1 MNNTESQTPI
11 NSFTLAELI
20 DLAGEQR
27 QGLMRECI
35 TASSDSQM
43 QVFRFPCRIDA
54 FIIGVGTEGE
64 TSVSFNLHEFK
75 LKKDSI
81 FIFTPKNVL
90 QVNSQQYFKADV
102 IAISPDFMRRINID
116 IKNMMPLFLKFV
128 ENPAL
133 TLTPEESRSMRGMI
147 AQIERETRG
156 PETHFSFDIVSGL
169 IAATIY
175 KVGDIMYHYLAEH
188 PEGQNNS
195 HNRAEEYFKQ
205 FTHLLGEHFREE
217 RSVGFYARQL
227 CITPKYLT
235 TLIKRISGQSVS
247 EWIDNYVILEAKT
260 LLKYSTM
267 SIQEIAYYLN
277 FPNQSAATSSATR
290 ACRPRSTRR
299 RTDKG
304 QHPAEH
310 TRRGMSGRGMFD
322 NAYPTVCTPACIRN
336 PGRSTAPG
344 FVVAKPR
351 QKGYP
356 TPKLSAVF
364 FQRRL

>member
-64 TSVSFNLHEFK
+64 TSVSFNLHEFR
-75 LKKDSI
+75 LKKDSM
-81 FIFTPKNVL
+81 FIFTPKNIL

-188 PEGQNNS
+188 PEEQNNS

-217 RSVGFYARQL
+217 RSVGFYASQL

-277 FPNQSAATSSATR
+277 FPNQSFFGSYFKRNT
-290 ACRPRSTRR
+290 
-299 RTDKG
+299 
-304 QHPAEH
+304 
-310 TRRGMSGRGMFD
+310 GMSPSQYKAQ
-322 NAYPTVCTPACIRN
+322 N
-336 PGRSTAPG
+336 
-344 FVVAKPR
+344 
-351 QKGYP
+351 
-356 TPKLSAVF
+356 
-364 FQRRL
+364 

>member
-1 MNNTESQTPI
+1 MI
-11 NSFTLAELI
+11 NSFTLSQLI
-20 DLAGEQR
+20 EMSGDNR
-27 QGLMRECI
+27 QGLIRECF
-35 TASSDSQM
+35 TASSDNRM
-43 QVFRFPCRIDA
+43 EIFRFPCRIDA

-64 TSVSFNLHEFK
+64 TSVSFNLHEFR
-75 LKKDSI
+75 LKKDSM
-81 FIFTPKNVL
+81 FIFTPKNIL

-188 PEGQNNS
+188 PEEQNNS

-277 FPNQSAATSSATR
+277 FPNQSFFGSYFKRNT
-290 ACRPRSTRR
+290 
-299 RTDKG
+299 
-304 QHPAEH
+304 
-310 TRRGMSGRGMFD
+310 GMSPSQYKAQ
-322 NAYPTVCTPACIRN
+322 N
-336 PGRSTAPG
+336 
-344 FVVAKPR
+344 
-351 QKGYP
+351 
-356 TPKLSAVF
+356 
-364 FQRRL
+364 

>member
-43 QVFRFPCRIDA
+43 QVFRFPCRIEA

-64 TSVSFNLHEFK
+64 TSVSFNLHEFR
-75 LKKDSI
+75 LKKDSM
-81 FIFTPKNVL
+81 FIFTPKNIL

-128 ENPAL
+128 ENPTLA
-133 TLTPEESRSMRGMI
+133 LTPEESRSMRGMI

-188 PEGQNNS
+188 PEEQNNS

-277 FPNQSAATSSATR
+277 FPNQSFFGSYFKRNT
-290 ACRPRSTRR
+290 
-299 RTDKG
+299 
-304 QHPAEH
+304 
-310 TRRGMSGRGMFD
+310 GMSPSQYKAQ
-322 NAYPTVCTPACIRN
+322 N
-336 PGRSTAPG
+336 
-344 FVVAKPR
+344 
-351 QKGYP
+351 
-356 TPKLSAVF
+356 
-364 FQRRL
+364 

>member
-27 QGLMRECI
+27 HGLMRECI

-64 TSVSFNLHEFK
+64 TSVSFNLHEFR
-75 LKKDSI
+75 LKKDSM
-81 FIFTPKNVL
+81 FIFTPKNIL

-277 FPNQSAATSSATR
+277 FPNQSFFGSYFKRNT
-290 ACRPRSTRR
+290 
-299 RTDKG
+299 
-304 QHPAEH
+304 
-310 TRRGMSGRGMFD
+310 GMSPSQYKAQ
-322 NAYPTVCTPACIRN
+322 N
-336 PGRSTAPG
+336 
-344 FVVAKPR
+344 
-351 QKGYP
+351 
-356 TPKLSAVF
+356 
-364 FQRRL
+364 

>member
-64 TSVSFNLHEFK
+64 TSVSFNLHEFR
-75 LKKDSI
+75 LKKDSM
-81 FIFTPKNVL
+81 FIFTPKNIL

-128 ENPAL
+128 ENPTLA
-133 TLTPEESRSMRGMI
+133 LTPEESRSMRGMI
-147 AQIERETRG
+147 AQIERENRG

-277 FPNQSAATSSATR
+277 FPNQSFFGSYFKRNT
-290 ACRPRSTRR
+290 
-299 RTDKG
+299 
-304 QHPAEH
+304 
-310 TRRGMSGRGMFD
+310 GMSPSQYKAQ
-322 NAYPTVCTPACIRN
+322 N
-336 PGRSTAPG
+336 
-344 FVVAKPR
+344 
-351 QKGYP
+351 
-356 TPKLSAVF
+356 
-364 FQRRL
+364 

>member
-277 FPNQSAATSSATR
+277 CPNQSFFGSYFKRNT
-290 ACRPRSTRR
+290 
-299 RTDKG
+299 
-304 QHPAEH
+304 
-310 TRRGMSGRGMFD
+310 GMSPSQYKAQ
-322 NAYPTVCTPACIRN
+322 N
-336 PGRSTAPG
+336 
-344 FVVAKPR
+344 
-351 QKGYP
+351 
-356 TPKLSAVF
+356 
-364 FQRRL
+364 

>member
-64 TSVSFNLHEFK
+64 TSVSFNLHEFR
-75 LKKDSI
+75 LKKDSM
-81 FIFTPKNVL
+81 FIFTPKNIL

-128 ENPAL
+128 ENPTLA
-133 TLTPEESRSMRGMI
+133 LTPEESRSMRGMI

-156 PETHFSFDIVSGL
+156 PETDFSFDIVSGL

-277 FPNQSAATSSATR
+277 FPNQSFFGSYFKRNT
-290 ACRPRSTRR
+290 
-299 RTDKG
+299 
-304 QHPAEH
+304 
-310 TRRGMSGRGMFD
+310 GMSPSQYKAQ
-322 NAYPTVCTPACIRN
+322 N
-336 PGRSTAPG
+336 
-344 FVVAKPR
+344 
-351 QKGYP
+351 
-356 TPKLSAVF
+356 
-364 FQRRL
+364 

>member
-116 IKNMMPLFLKFV
+116 IKNMTLFLKFV
-128 ENPAL
+128 KNPAL

-188 PEGQNNS
+188 PEEQNNS

-277 FPNQSAATSSATR
+277 FPNQSFFGSYFKRNT
-290 ACRPRSTRR
+290 
-299 RTDKG
+299 
-304 QHPAEH
+304 
-310 TRRGMSGRGMFD
+310 GMSPSQYKAQ
-322 NAYPTVCTPACIRN
+322 N
-336 PGRSTAPG
+336 
-344 FVVAKPR
+344 
-351 QKGYP
+351 
-356 TPKLSAVF
+356 
-364 FQRRL
+364 

>member
-64 TSVSFNLHEFK
+64 TSVSFNLHEFR
-75 LKKDSI
+75 LKKDSM
-81 FIFTPKNVL
+81 FIFTPKNIL

-128 ENPAL
+128 ENPTLA
-133 TLTPEESRSMRGMI
+133 LTPEESRSMRGML

-277 FPNQSAATSSATR
+277 FPNQSFFGSYFKRNT
-290 ACRPRSTRR
+290 
-299 RTDKG
+299 
-304 QHPAEH
+304 
-310 TRRGMSGRGMFD
+310 GMSPSQYKAQ
-322 NAYPTVCTPACIRN
+322 N
-336 PGRSTAPG
+336 
-344 FVVAKPR
+344 
-351 QKGYP
+351 
-356 TPKLSAVF
+356 
-364 FQRRL
+364 

>member
-205 FTHLLGEHFREE
+205 FTHLLGEPFREE

-277 FPNQSAATSSATR
+277 FPNQSFFGSYFKRNT
-290 ACRPRSTRR
+290 
-299 RTDKG
+299 
-304 QHPAEH
+304 
-310 TRRGMSGRGMFD
+310 GMSPSQYKAQ
-322 NAYPTVCTPACIRN
+322 N
-336 PGRSTAPG
+336 
-344 FVVAKPR
+344 
-351 QKGYP
+351 
-356 TPKLSAVF
+356 
-364 FQRRL
+364 

>member
-1 MNNTESQTPI
+1 MNKTESQTPI

-20 DLAGEQR
+20 DLAGGQR

-54 FIIGVGTEGE
+54 FVIGVGTEGE
-64 TSVSFNLHEFK
+64 TSVSFNLHEFQ
-75 LKKDSI
+75 LKKDSM
-81 FIFTPKNVL
+81 FIFTPKNIL

-116 IKNMMPLFLKFV
+116 IKNMMPLFLKFGA
-128 ENPAL
+128 NPSLA
-133 TLTPEESRSMRGMI
+133 LTPEESRSLRGMI

-188 PEGQNNS
+188 PEEQNNS

-205 FTHLLGEHFREE
+205 FTHLLGEHYREE

-267 SIQEIAYYLN
+267 SVQEIAYYLN
-277 FPNQSAATSSATR
+277 FPNQSFFGSYFKRNT
-290 ACRPRSTRR
+290 
-299 RTDKG
+299 
-304 QHPAEH
+304 
-310 TRRGMSGRGMFD
+310 GMSPSQYKVQ
-322 NAYPTVCTPACIRN
+322 N
-336 PGRSTAPG
+336 
-344 FVVAKPR
+344 
-351 QKGYP
+351 
-356 TPKLSAVF
+356 
-364 FQRRL
+364 

>member
-64 TSVSFNLHEFK
+64 TSVSFNLHEFR
-75 LKKDSI
+75 LKKDSM
-81 FIFTPKNVL
+81 FIFTPKNIL

-128 ENPAL
+128 ENPTLA
-133 TLTPEESRSMRGMI
+133 LTPEESRSMRGMI

-188 PEGQNNS
+188 PKGQNNS
-195 HNRAEEYFKQ
+195 HNRAKEYFKQ

-277 FPNQSAATSSATR
+277 FPNQSFFGSYFKRNT
-290 ACRPRSTRR
+290 
-299 RTDKG
+299 
-304 QHPAEH
+304 
-310 TRRGMSGRGMFD
+310 GMSPSQYKAQ
-322 NAYPTVCTPACIRN
+322 N
-336 PGRSTAPG
+336 
-344 FVVAKPR
+344 
-351 QKGYP
+351 
-356 TPKLSAVF
+356 
-364 FQRRL
+364 

>member
-64 TSVSFNLHEFK
+64 TSVSFNLHEFR
-75 LKKDSI
+75 LKKDSM
-81 FIFTPKNVL
+81 FIFTPKNIL

-128 ENPAL
+128 ENPTLA
-133 TLTPEESRSMRGMI
+133 LTPEESRSMRGMI

-277 FPNQSAATSSATR
+277 FPNQSFFGSYFKRNT
-290 ACRPRSTRR
+290 
-299 RTDKG
+299 
-304 QHPAEH
+304 
-310 TRRGMSGRGMFD
+310 GMPPSQYKAQ
-322 NAYPTVCTPACIRN
+322 N
-336 PGRSTAPG
+336 
-344 FVVAKPR
+344 
-351 QKGYP
+351 
-356 TPKLSAVF
+356 
-364 FQRRL
+364 

>member
-64 TSVSFNLHEFK
+64 TSVSFNLHEFR
-75 LKKDSI
+75 LKKDSM
-81 FIFTPKNVL
+81 FIFTPKNIL

-116 IKNMMPLFLKFV
+116 IKNMMPVFLKFV
-128 ENPAL
+128 ENPTLA
-133 TLTPEESRSMRGMI
+133 LTPEESRSMRGMI

-188 PEGQNNS
+188 PEEQNNS

-277 FPNQSAATSSATR
+277 FPNQSFFGSYFKRNT
-290 ACRPRSTRR
+290 
-299 RTDKG
+299 
-304 QHPAEH
+304 
-310 TRRGMSGRGMFD
+310 GMSPSQYKAQ
-322 NAYPTVCTPACIRN
+322 N
-336 PGRSTAPG
+336 
-344 FVVAKPR
+344 
-351 QKGYP
+351 
-356 TPKLSAVF
+356 
-364 FQRRL
+364 

>member
-64 TSVSFNLHEFK
+64 TSVSFNLHEFR
-75 LKKDSI
+75 LKKDSM
-81 FIFTPKNVL
+81 FIFTPKNIL
-90 QVNSQQYFKADV
+90 QENSQQYFKADV

-128 ENPAL
+128 ENPTLA
-133 TLTPEESRSMRGMI
+133 LTPEESRSMRGMI

-188 PEGQNNS
+188 PEEQNNS

-277 FPNQSAATSSATR
+277 FPNQSFFGSYFKRNT
-290 ACRPRSTRR
+290 
-299 RTDKG
+299 
-304 QHPAEH
+304 
-310 TRRGMSGRGMFD
+310 GMSPSQYKAQ
-322 NAYPTVCTPACIRN
+322 N
-336 PGRSTAPG
+336 
-344 FVVAKPR
+344 
-351 QKGYP
+351 
-356 TPKLSAVF
+356 
-364 FQRRL
+364 

>member
-64 TSVSFNLHEFK
+64 TSVSFNLHEFR
-75 LKKDSI
+75 LKKDSM
-81 FIFTPKNVL
+81 FIFTPKNIL

-116 IKNMMPLFLKFV
+116 IKNMIPLFLKFV
-128 ENPAL
+128 ENPTLA
-133 TLTPEESRSMRGMI
+133 LTPEESRSMRGMI

-277 FPNQSAATSSATR
+277 FPNHSFFGSYFKRNT
-290 ACRPRSTRR
+290 
-299 RTDKG
+299 
-304 QHPAEH
+304 
-310 TRRGMSGRGMFD
+310 GMSPSQYKAQ
-322 NAYPTVCTPACIRN
+322 N
-336 PGRSTAPG
+336 
-344 FVVAKPR
+344 
-351 QKGYP
+351 
-356 TPKLSAVF
+356 
-364 FQRRL
+364 

>member
-20 DLAGEQR
+20 DLAREQR

-64 TSVSFNLHEFK
+64 TSVSFNLHEFR
-75 LKKDSI
+75 LKKDSM
-81 FIFTPKNVL
+81 FIFTPKNIL

-147 AQIERETRG
+147 AQIERETRR

-188 PEGQNNS
+188 PEEQNNS

-277 FPNQSAATSSATR
+277 FPNQSFFGSYFKRNT
-290 ACRPRSTRR
+290 
-299 RTDKG
+299 
-304 QHPAEH
+304 
-310 TRRGMSGRGMFD
+310 GMSPSQYKAQ
-322 NAYPTVCTPACIRN
+322 N
-336 PGRSTAPG
+336 
-344 FVVAKPR
+344 
-351 QKGYP
+351 
-356 TPKLSAVF
+356 
-364 FQRRL
+364 

>member
-64 TSVSFNLHEFK
+64 TSVSFNLHEFR
-75 LKKDSI
+75 LKKDSM
-81 FIFTPKNVL
+81 FIFTPKNIL

-128 ENPAL
+128 ENPTLA
-133 TLTPEESRSMRGMI
+133 LTPEESRSMRGML

-169 IAATIY
+169 IATTIY

-277 FPNQSAATSSATR
+277 FPNQSFFGSYFKRNT
-290 ACRPRSTRR
+290 
-299 RTDKG
+299 
-304 QHPAEH
+304 
-310 TRRGMSGRGMFD
+310 GMSPSQYKAQ
-322 NAYPTVCTPACIRN
+322 N
-336 PGRSTAPG
+336 
-344 FVVAKPR
+344 
-351 QKGYP
+351 
-356 TPKLSAVF
+356 
-364 FQRRL
+364 